1 MKTSNFSTQHGFTL
15 IELMIVVAIIGILT
29 SLAIPAY
36 QQYSARTKVA
46 EILTF
51 ASDIKIML
59 LESYAAQGSMPTDD
73 DDIVTDAT
81 GRLANSTFVANAV
94 YKTVDADLAIIEV
107 AVRHLSG
114 GTDGQTL
121 LLEFQGLPSSMLL
134 TCSAL
139 TLPTAYLPRVCR

>member
-1 MKTSNFSTQHGFTL
+1 MKTFNFSSQHGFTL
-15 IELMIVVAIIGILT
+15 IELMIVVAIVGILA
-29 SLAIPAY
+29 SIAIPAY

-51 ASDIKIML
+51 ASSIKTML
-59 LESYAAQGSMPTDD
+59 LESYAARGSMPAADAGIVIEATDK
-73 DDIVTDAT
+73 
-81 GRLANSTFVANAV
+81 LSSSNFVANAV